1 MASFIV
7 KSDPFS
13 TNIQRIN
20 FVLELAEAQ
29 FNMYSGYVAGVF
41 PKNANTK
48 EETTNTNREED
59 KAVKMCKMI
68 AKIKSL
74 QKIVDTLKGLTV
86 VLTDSMKYI
95 VEYAI
100 TSAIEYI
107 MKKIQIL
114 ALKIK
119 RLLVELSIKIA
130 KMMRILLIGL
140 DNKCGSGIT
149 AIINA
154 SLVSIMASFKALAI
168 AVYTVMMA
176 VKLIL
181 DMMPPT
187 ISVDAESMCF
197 FLTSKSVM
205 LGLTKVG
212 MTCSNPNKSICNRLP
227 TSIKQSISAIE
238 EASNIYNNA
247 IRIAMIS
254 TGASLGL
261 ACAFTQFNISD
272 TLCKVLKVINPKN
285 IIKDID
291 LLLSHIPIPDPL
303 PKYEKLL
310 PINLGYLAWLI
321 IGFCP
326 AGKKAFGIPGFP

>member
-1 MASFIV
+1 MGFIV
-7 KSDPFS
+7 KSDAFS

-29 FNMYSGYVAGVF
+29 FNMYSGYIAGVL

-74 QKIVDTLKGLTV
+74 QKIVDSLKGLTV

-95 VEYAI
+95 VEYNINA
-100 TSAIEYI
+100 AVEYI

-130 KMMRILLIGL
+130 KMMRSLLIGL

-149 AIINA
+149 ATLNSAIVA
-154 SLVSIMASFKALAI
+154 IMAVFKALAI
-168 AVYTVMMA
+168 AVNAVMMA
-176 VKLIL
+176 VKFIL
-181 DMMPPT
+181 DMMPPM
-187 ISVDAESMCF
+187 ISVGAETMCF
-197 FLTSKSVM
+197 FLTPKSAM
-205 LGLTKVG
+205 LGLTKVE
-212 MTCSNPNKSICNRLP
+212 MTCANPNKSICNRLP
-227 TSIKQSISAIE
+227 TVIKQSISAIE
-238 EASNIYNNA
+238 EEINIANNA
-247 IRIAMIS
+247 IRIAMIA
-254 TGASLGL
+254 TGAAFGL
-261 ACAFTQFNISD
+261 TCAFTQFNIPD
-272 TLCKVLKVINPKN
+272 ALCKVLKVINPKN
-285 IIKDID
+285 IIKAID
-291 LLLSHIPIPDPL
+291 LLLSLLPIPDPL

-326 AGKKAFGIPGFP
+326 AGKKAFGFPGYP

>member
-1 MASFIV
+1 MSFIV
-7 KSDPFS
+7 KSDAFS

-29 FNMYSGYVAGVF
+29 FNMYSSYIAGVL

-59 KAVKMCKMI
+59 KAIKMCKMI

-74 QKIVDTLKGLTV
+74 QKIVDSLKGLTV

-95 VEYAI
+95 VEYNINA
-100 TSAIEYI
+100 AVEYI

-130 KMMRILLIGL
+130 KMMRSLLIGL

-149 AIINA
+149 ATINSTIVA
-154 SLVSIMASFKALAI
+154 IMAVFKALAI
-168 AVYTVMMA
+168 AINAVMMA
-176 VKLIL
+176 VKFIL
-181 DMMPPT
+181 DMMPPM
-187 ISVDAESMCF
+187 ISVGAETMCF
-197 FLTSKSVM
+197 FLTPKSAM
-205 LGLTKVG
+205 LGLTKVE
-212 MTCSNPNKSICNRLP
+212 MTCANPNKSICNRLP
-227 TSIKQSISAIE
+227 TVIKQSISAIE
-238 EASNIYNNA
+238 EEINIANNA
-247 IRIAMIS
+247 IRIAMIA
-254 TGASLGL
+254 TGAAYGL
-261 ACAFTQFNISD
+261 ACAFTQFNIPD
-272 TLCKVLKVINPKN
+272 TLCKVLKVINPQT
-285 IIKDID
+285 IIKAID
-291 LLLSHIPIPDPL
+291 LLLSLLPIPDPL

-326 AGKKAFGIPGFP
+326 AGKKAFGFPGYP

>member
-1 MASFIV
+1 MRFIV
-7 KSDPFS
+7 KSDAFS

-29 FNMYSGYVAGVF
+29 FNMYSGYIAGVL

-74 QKIVDTLKGLTV
+74 QKIVDSLKGLTI

-95 VEYAI
+95 VEYNINA
-100 TSAIEYI
+100 AVEYI

-130 KMMRILLIGL
+130 KMMRSLLIGL

-149 AIINA
+149 ATINSTIVA
-154 SLVSIMASFKALAI
+154 IMAVFKALAI
-168 AVYTVMMA
+168 AVNAVMMA
-176 VKLIL
+176 VKFIL
-181 DMMPPT
+181 DMMPPM
-187 ISVDAESMCF
+187 ISVGAETMCF
-197 FLTSKSVM
+197 FLTPKSAM
-205 LGLTKVG
+205 LGLTKVE
-212 MTCSNPNKSICNRLP
+212 MTCANPNKSICNRLP
-227 TSIKQSISAIE
+227 TVIKQSISAIE
-238 EASNIYNNA
+238 EEINIANNA
-247 IRIAMIS
+247 IRIAMIA
-254 TGASLGL
+254 TGAAYGL
-261 ACAFTQFNISD
+261 ACAFTQFNIPD
-272 TLCKVLKVINPKN
+272 TLCKVLKVINPQT
-285 IIKDID
+285 IIKAID
-291 LLLSHIPIPDPL
+291 LLLSLLPIPDPL

-310 PINLGYLAWLI
+310 PINLGFLAWLI

-326 AGKKAFGIPGFP
+326 AGKKAFGFPGYP

>member
-1 MASFIV
+1 MGFIV
-7 KSDPFS
+7 KSDAFS

-29 FNMYSGYVAGVF
+29 FNMYSGYIAGVL

-59 KAVKMCKMI
+59 KAIKMCKMI

-74 QKIVDTLKGLTV
+74 QKIVDSLKGLTV

-95 VEYAI
+95 VEYNINA
-100 TSAIEYI
+100 AVEYI

-130 KMMRILLIGL
+130 KMMRSLLIGF

-149 AIINA
+149 ATINSA
-154 SLVSIMASFKALAI
+154 IVAIMAVFKALAI
-168 AVYTVMMA
+168 AVNAVMMA
-176 VKLIL
+176 VKFIL
-181 DMMPPT
+181 DMMPPM
-187 ISVDAESMCF
+187 ISVGAETMCF
-197 FLTSKSVM
+197 FLTPKSAM
-205 LGLTKVG
+205 LGLTKVE
-212 MTCSNPNKSICNRLP
+212 MTCANPNKSICNRLP
-227 TSIKQSISAIE
+227 TVIKQSISAIE
-238 EASNIYNNA
+238 EEINIANNA
-247 IRIAMIS
+247 IRIAMIA
-254 TGASLGL
+254 TGAASGL
-261 ACAFTQFNISD
+261 ACAFTQFNIPD
-272 TLCKVLKVINPKN
+272 TLCKVLKVINPQT
-285 IIKDID
+285 IIKAID
-291 LLLSHIPIPDPL
+291 LLLSLLPIPDPL

-310 PINLGYLAWLI
+310 PINLGFLAWLI

-326 AGKKAFGIPGFP
+326 AGKKAFGFPGYP

>member
-1 MASFIV
+1 MSFIV
-7 KSDPFS
+7 KSDAFS

-29 FNMYSGYVAGVF
+29 FNMYSSYIAGVL

-59 KAVKMCKMI
+59 KAIKMCKMI

-74 QKIVDTLKGLTV
+74 QKIVDSLKGLTV

-95 VEYAI
+95 VEYNINA
-100 TSAIEYI
+100 TVEYI

-130 KMMRILLIGL
+130 KMMRSLLIGL

-149 AIINA
+149 ATINSTIVA
-154 SLVSIMASFKALAI
+154 IMTVFKALAI
-168 AVYTVMMA
+168 AVNAVMMA
-176 VKLIL
+176 VKFIL
-181 DMMPPT
+181 DMMPPM
-187 ISVDAESMCF
+187 ISVGAETMCF
-197 FLTSKSVM
+197 FLTPKSAM
-205 LGLTKVG
+205 LGLTKVE
-212 MTCSNPNKSICNRLP
+212 MTCANPNKSICNRLP
-227 TSIKQSISAIE
+227 TVIKQSISAIE
-238 EASNIYNNA
+238 EEINIANNA
-247 IRIAMIS
+247 IRIAMIA
-254 TGASLGL
+254 TGAAYGL
-261 ACAFTQFNISD
+261 ACAFTQFNIPD
-272 TLCKVLKVINPKN
+272 TLCKVLKVINPQT
-285 IIKDID
+285 IIKAID
-291 LLLSHIPIPDPL
+291 LLLSLLPIPDPL

-326 AGKKAFGIPGFP
+326 AGKKAFGFPGYP

>member
-1 MASFIV
+1 MGFIV
-7 KSDPFS
+7 KSDAFS

-29 FNMYSGYVAGVF
+29 FNMYSGYIAGVL
-41 PKNANTK
+41 PKNASTK

-59 KAVKMCKMI
+59 KAVKLCKMI

-74 QKIVDTLKGLTV
+74 QKIVDSLKGLTV

-95 VEYAI
+95 VEYNINA
-100 TSAIEYI
+100 AVEYI

-130 KMMRILLIGL
+130 KMMRSLLIGL

-149 AIINA
+149 ATLNSAIVA
-154 SLVSIMASFKALAI
+154 IMAVFKALAI
-168 AVYTVMMA
+168 AVNAVMMA
-176 VKLIL
+176 VKFIL
-181 DMMPPT
+181 DMMPPM
-187 ISVDAESMCF
+187 ISVGAETMCF
-197 FLTSKSVM
+197 FLTPKSAM
-205 LGLTKVG
+205 LGLTKVE
-212 MTCSNPNKSICNRLP
+212 MTCANPNKSICNRLP
-227 TSIKQSISAIE
+227 TVIKQSISAIE
-238 EASNIYNNA
+238 EEINIANNA
-247 IRIAMIS
+247 IRIAMIA
-254 TGASLGL
+254 TGAAYGL
-261 ACAFTQFNISD
+261 ACAFTQFNIPD

-285 IIKDID
+285 IIKAID
-291 LLLSHIPIPDPL
+291 LLLSLLPIPDPL

-326 AGKKAFGIPGFP
+326 AGKKAFGFPGYP

>member
-1 MASFIV
+1 MGFIV
-7 KSDPFS
+7 KSDAFS

-29 FNMYSGYVAGVF
+29 FNMYNGYIAGVL

-74 QKIVDTLKGLTV
+74 QKIVDSLKGLTV

-95 VEYAI
+95 VEYNINA
-100 TSAIEYI
+100 AVEYI

-130 KMMRILLIGL
+130 KMMRSLLIGL

-149 AIINA
+149 ATINSA
-154 SLVSIMASFKALAI
+154 IVAIMAVFKALAI
-168 AVYTVMMA
+168 AVNAVMMA
-176 VKLIL
+176 VKFIL
-181 DMMPPT
+181 DMMPPM
-187 ISVDAESMCF
+187 ISVGAESMCF
-197 FLTSKSVM
+197 FLTPKSAM
-205 LGLTKVG
+205 LGLTKVE
-212 MTCSNPNKSICNRLP
+212 MTCANPNKSICNRLP
-227 TSIKQSISAIE
+227 TVIKQSISAIE
-238 EASNIYNNA
+238 EEINIANNA
-247 IRIAMIS
+247 IRIAMIA
-254 TGASLGL
+254 TGAAFGL
-261 ACAFTQFNISD
+261 TCAFTQFNIPD

-285 IIKDID
+285 IIKAID
-291 LLLSHIPIPDPL
+291 LLLSLLPIPDPL

-326 AGKKAFGIPGFP
+326 AGKKAFGFPGYP

>member
-1 MASFIV
+1 MGFIV
-7 KSDPFS
+7 KSDAFS

-29 FNMYSGYVAGVF
+29 FNMYSGYIAGVL

-74 QKIVDTLKGLTV
+74 QKIVDNLKGLTI

-95 VEYAI
+95 VEYNINA
-100 TSAIEYI
+100 AVEYI

-130 KMMRILLIGL
+130 KMMRSLLIGL

-149 AIINA
+149 ATINSA
-154 SLVSIMASFKALAI
+154 IVAIMVVFKALAI
-168 AVYTVMMA
+168 AVNAVMMA
-176 VKLIL
+176 VKFIL
-181 DMMPPT
+181 DMMPPM
-187 ISVDAESMCF
+187 ISVGAETMCF
-197 FLTSKSVM
+197 FLTPKSAM
-205 LGLTKVG
+205 LGLSKVE
-212 MTCSNPNKSICNRLP
+212 MTCANPNKSICNRLP
-227 TSIKQSISAIE
+227 TVIKQSISAIE
-238 EASNIYNNA
+238 EEINIANNA
-247 IRIAMIS
+247 IRIAMIA
-254 TGASLGL
+254 TGAAYGL
-261 ACAFTQFNISD
+261 ACAFTQFNIPD
-272 TLCKVLKVINPKN
+272 TLCKVLKVINPQN
-285 IIKDID
+285 IIKAID
-291 LLLSHIPIPDPL
+291 LLLSLLPIPDPL

-326 AGKKAFGIPGFP
+326 AGKKAFGFPGYP

>member
-1 MASFIV
+1 MGFIV
-7 KSDPFS
+7 KSDAFS

-29 FNMYSGYVAGVF
+29 FNMYSGYIAGVL

-59 KAVKMCKMI
+59 KAVKLCKMI

-74 QKIVDTLKGLTV
+74 QKIVDSLKGLTV

-95 VEYAI
+95 VEYNINA
-100 TSAIEYI
+100 AVEYI

-130 KMMRILLIGL
+130 KMMRSLLIGL

-149 AIINA
+149 ATINSA
-154 SLVSIMASFKALAI
+154 IVAIMAVFKALAI
-168 AVYTVMMA
+168 AVNAVMMA
-176 VKLIL
+176 VKFIL
-181 DMMPPT
+181 DMMPPM
-187 ISVDAESMCF
+187 ISVGAETMCF
-197 FLTSKSVM
+197 FLTPKSAM
-205 LGLTKVG
+205 LGLTKVE
-212 MTCSNPNKSICNRLP
+212 MTCANPNKSICNRLP
-227 TSIKQSISAIE
+227 TVIKQSISAIE
-238 EASNIYNNA
+238 EEINIANNA
-247 IRIAMIS
+247 IRIAMIA
-254 TGASLGL
+254 TGAAYGL
-261 ACAFTQFNISD
+261 ACAFTQFNIPD

-285 IIKDID
+285 IIKAID
-291 LLLSHIPIPDPL
+291 LLLSLLPIPDPL

-310 PINLGYLAWLI
+310 PINLGFLAWLI

-326 AGKKAFGIPGFP
+326 AGKKAFGFPGYP

>member
-1 MASFIV
+1 MGFIV
-7 KSDPFS
+7 KSDTFS

-29 FNMYSGYVAGVF
+29 FNMYSGYIAGVL

-59 KAVKMCKMI
+59 KAIKMCKMI

-74 QKIVDTLKGLTV
+74 QKIVDSLKGLTV

-95 VEYAI
+95 VEYNINA
-100 TSAIEYI
+100 AVEYI

-119 RLLVELSIKIA
+119 RLLAELSIKIA
-130 KMMRILLIGL
+130 KMMRGLLIGL

-149 AIINA
+149 ATLNSAIVA
-154 SLVSIMASFKALAI
+154 IMAVFKALAI
-168 AVYTVMMA
+168 AVNAVMMA
-176 VKLIL
+176 VKFIL
-181 DMMPPT
+181 DMMPPM
-187 ISVDAESMCF
+187 ISVGAETMCF
-197 FLTSKSVM
+197 FLTPKSAM
-205 LGLTKVG
+205 LGLSKVE
-212 MTCSNPNKSICNRLP
+212 MTCANPNKSICNRLP
-227 TSIKQSISAIE
+227 TVIKQSISAIE
-238 EASNIYNNA
+238 EEINIANNA
-247 IRIAMIS
+247 IRIAMIA
-254 TGASLGL
+254 TGAAYGL
-261 ACAFTQFNISD
+261 ACAFTQFNIPD

-285 IIKDID
+285 IIKAID
-291 LLLSHIPIPDPL
+291 LLLSLLPIPDPL

-326 AGKKAFGIPGFP
+326 AGKKAFGFPGYP

>member
-1 MASFIV
+1 MSFIV
-7 KSDPFS
+7 KSDAFS

-29 FNMYSGYVAGVF
+29 FNMYSSYIAGVL

-59 KAVKMCKMI
+59 KAIKMCKMI

-74 QKIVDTLKGLTV
+74 QKIVDSLKGLTV

-95 VEYAI
+95 VEYNINA
-100 TSAIEYI
+100 AVEYI

-130 KMMRILLIGL
+130 KMMRSLLIGL

-149 AIINA
+149 ATINSTIVA
-154 SLVSIMASFKALAI
+154 IMTVFKALAI
-168 AVYTVMMA
+168 AVNAVMMA
-176 VKLIL
+176 VKFIL
-181 DMMPPT
+181 DMMPPM
-187 ISVDAESMCF
+187 ISVGAETMCF
-197 FLTSKSVM
+197 FLTPKSAM
-205 LGLTKVG
+205 LGLTKVE
-212 MTCSNPNKSICNRLP
+212 MTCANPNKSICNRLP
-227 TSIKQSISAIE
+227 TVIKQSISAIE
-238 EASNIYNNA
+238 EEINIANNA
-247 IRIAMIS
+247 IRIAMIA
-254 TGASLGL
+254 TGAAYGL
-261 ACAFTQFNISD
+261 ACAFTQFNIPD
-272 TLCKVLKVINPKN
+272 TLCKVLKVINPQT
-285 IIKDID
+285 IIKAID
-291 LLLSHIPIPDPL
+291 LLLSLLPIPDPL

-326 AGKKAFGIPGFP
+326 AGKKAFGFPGYP

>member
-1 MASFIV
+1 MGFIV
-7 KSDPFS
+7 KSDAFS

-29 FNMYSGYVAGVF
+29 FNMYNGYIAGVL

-59 KAVKMCKMI
+59 KAIKMCKMI

-74 QKIVDTLKGLTV
+74 QKIVDSLKGLTV

-95 VEYAI
+95 VEYNINA
-100 TSAIEYI
+100 AVEYI

-149 AIINA
+149 VTLNSAIVA
-154 SLVSIMASFKALAI
+154 IMAVFKALAI
-168 AVYTVMMA
+168 AVNAVMMA
-176 VKLIL
+176 VKFIL
-181 DMMPPT
+181 DMMPPM
-187 ISVDAESMCF
+187 ISVGAETMCF
-197 FLTSKSVM
+197 FLTPKSAM
-205 LGLTKVG
+205 LGLSKVE
-212 MTCSNPNKSICNRLP
+212 MTCANPNKSICNRLP
-227 TSIKQSISAIE
+227 TVIKQSISAIE
-238 EASNIYNNA
+238 EEINIANNA
-247 IRIAMIS
+247 IRIAMIA
-254 TGASLGL
+254 TGAAYGL
-261 ACAFTQFNISD
+261 ACAFTQFNIPD
-272 TLCKVLKVINPKN
+272 TLCKVLKVINPQT
-285 IIKDID
+285 IIKAID
-291 LLLSHIPIPDPL
+291 LLLSLLPIPDPL

-326 AGKKAFGIPGFP
+326 AGKKAFGFPGYP

>member
-1 MASFIV
+1 MGFIV
-7 KSDPFS
+7 KSDAFS

-29 FNMYSGYVAGVF
+29 FNMYSGYIAGVL

-74 QKIVDTLKGLTV
+74 QKIVDSLKGLTV

-95 VEYAI
+95 VEYNINA
-100 TSAIEYI
+100 AVEYI

-130 KMMRILLIGL
+130 KMMRSLLIGL

-149 AIINA
+149 ATINSA
-154 SLVSIMASFKALAI
+154 IVAIMAVFKALAI
-168 AVYTVMMA
+168 AVNAVMMA
-176 VKLIL
+176 VKFIL
-181 DMMPPT
+181 DMMPPM
-187 ISVDAESMCF
+187 ISVGAETMCF
-197 FLTSKSVM
+197 FLTPKSAM
-205 LGLTKVG
+205 LGLSKVE
-212 MTCSNPNKSICNRLP
+212 MTCANPNKSICNRLP
-227 TSIKQSISAIE
+227 TVIKQSISAIE
-238 EASNIYNNA
+238 EEINIANNA
-247 IRIAMIS
+247 IRIAMIA
-254 TGASLGL
+254 TGAAYGL
-261 ACAFTQFNISD
+261 ACAFTQFNIPD

-285 IIKDID
+285 IIKAID
-291 LLLSHIPIPDPL
+291 LLLSLLPIPDPL

-326 AGKKAFGIPGFP
+326 AGKKAFGFPGYP

>member
-1 MASFIV
+1 MGFIV
-7 KSDPFS
+7 KSDAFS

-29 FNMYSGYVAGVF
+29 FNMYSGYIAGAL
-41 PKNANTK
+41 PKNASTK

-59 KAVKMCKMI
+59 KAIKMCKMI

-74 QKIVDTLKGLTV
+74 QKIVDSLKGLTV

-95 VEYAI
+95 VEYNINA
-100 TSAIEYI
+100 AVEYI

-130 KMMRILLIGL
+130 KMMRSLLIGL

-149 AIINA
+149 ATLNSA
-154 SLVSIMASFKALAI
+154 VAAIMAVFKALAI
-168 AVYTVMMA
+168 AVNAVMMA

-181 DMMPPT
+181 DMMPPM
-187 ISVDAESMCF
+187 ISVGAETMCF
-197 FLTSKSVM
+197 FLTPKSAM
-205 LGLTKVG
+205 LGLTKVE
-212 MTCSNPNKSICNRLP
+212 MTCANPNKSICNRLP
-227 TSIKQSISAIE
+227 TVIKQSISAIE
-238 EASNIYNNA
+238 EEINIANNA
-247 IRIAMIS
+247 IRIAMIA
-254 TGASLGL
+254 TGAAYGL
-261 ACAFTQFNISD
+261 ACAFTQFNIPD

-285 IIKDID
+285 IIKAID
-291 LLLSHIPIPDPL
+291 LLLSLLPIPDPL

-326 AGKKAFGIPGFP
+326 AGKKAFGFPGYP

>member
-1 MASFIV
+1 MGFIV
-7 KSDPFS
+7 KSDAFS

-29 FNMYSGYVAGVF
+29 FNMYSGYIAGVL

-59 KAVKMCKMI
+59 KAIKMCKMI

-74 QKIVDTLKGLTV
+74 QKIVDSLKGLTV

-95 VEYAI
+95 VEYNINA
-100 TSAIEYI
+100 AVEYI

-130 KMMRILLIGL
+130 KMMRSLLIGL

-149 AIINA
+149 ATVNSAIVA
-154 SLVSIMASFKALAI
+154 IMAVFKALAI
-168 AVYTVMMA
+168 AVNAVMMA
-176 VKLIL
+176 VKFIL
-181 DMMPPT
+181 DMMPPM
-187 ISVDAESMCF
+187 ISVGAESMCF
-197 FLTSKSVM
+197 FLTPKSAM
-205 LGLTKVG
+205 LGLSKVE
-212 MTCSNPNKSICNRLP
+212 MTCANPNKSICNRLP
-227 TSIKQSISAIE
+227 TVIKQSISAIE
-238 EASNIYNNA
+238 EEINIANNA
-247 IRIAMIS
+247 IRIAMIA
-254 TGASLGL
+254 TGAAYGL
-261 ACAFTQFNISD
+261 ACAFTQFNIPD

-285 IIKDID
+285 IIKAID
-291 LLLSHIPIPDPL
+291 LLLSLLPIPDPL

-326 AGKKAFGIPGFP
+326 AGKKAFGFPGYP

>member
-1 MASFIV
+1 MGFIV
-7 KSDPFS
+7 KSDAFS

-29 FNMYSGYVAGVF
+29 FNMYSGYIAGVL

-74 QKIVDTLKGLTV
+74 QKIVDSLKGLTV

-95 VEYAI
+95 VEYNINA
-100 TSAIEYI
+100 AVEYI

-130 KMMRILLIGL
+130 KMMRSLLIGL

-149 AIINA
+149 ATINSA
-154 SLVSIMASFKALAI
+154 IVAIMAVFKALAI
-168 AVYTVMMA
+168 AVNAVMMA
-176 VKLIL
+176 VKFIL
-181 DMMPPT
+181 DMMPPM
-187 ISVDAESMCF
+187 ISVGAETMCF
-197 FLTSKSVM
+197 FLTPKSAM
-205 LGLTKVG
+205 LGLSKVE
-212 MTCSNPNKSICNRLP
+212 MTCANPNKSICNRLP
-227 TSIKQSISAIE
+227 TVIKQSISAIE
-238 EASNIYNNA
+238 EEINIANNA
-247 IRIAMIS
+247 IRIAMIA
-254 TGASLGL
+254 TGAAYGL
-261 ACAFTQFNISD
+261 ACAFTQFNIPD

-285 IIKDID
+285 IIKAID
-291 LLLSHIPIPDPL
+291 LLLSLLPIPDPL

-310 PINLGYLAWLI
+310 PINLGFLAWLI

-326 AGKKAFGIPGFP
+326 AGKKAFGFPGYP

>member
-1 MASFIV
+1 MGFIV
-7 KSDPFS
+7 KSDAFS

-29 FNMYSGYVAGVF
+29 FNMYSGYIAGVL

-59 KAVKMCKMI
+59 KAIKMCKMI

-74 QKIVDTLKGLTV
+74 QKIVDSLKGLTV

-95 VEYAI
+95 VEYNINA
-100 TSAIEYI
+100 AVEYI

-130 KMMRILLIGL
+130 KMMRSLLIGL

-149 AIINA
+149 ATVNSAIGA
-154 SLVSIMASFKALAI
+154 IMTVFKALAI
-168 AVYTVMMA
+168 AVNAVMMA
-176 VKLIL
+176 VKFIL
-181 DMMPPT
+181 DMMPPM
-187 ISVDAESMCF
+187 ISVGAETMCF
-197 FLTSKSVM
+197 FLTPKSAM
-205 LGLTKVG
+205 LGLSKVE
-212 MTCSNPNKSICNRLP
+212 MTCANPNKSICNRLP
-227 TSIKQSISAIE
+227 TAIKQSISAIE
-238 EASNIYNNA
+238 EEINIANNA
-247 IRIAMIS
+247 IRIAMIA
-254 TGASLGL
+254 TGAASGL
-261 ACAFTQFNISD
+261 ACAFTQFNIPD
-272 TLCKVLKVINPKN
+272 TLCKVLKVINPQN
-285 IIKDID
+285 IIKAID
-291 LLLSHIPIPDPL
+291 LLLSLLPIPDPL

-326 AGKKAFGIPGFP
+326 AGKKAFGFPGYP

>member
-1 MASFIV
+1 MSFIV

-29 FNMYSGYVAGVF
+29 FNMYSGYIAGVL

-74 QKIVDTLKGLTV
+74 QKIVDNLKGLTV

-100 TSAIEYI
+100 TAAVEYV
-107 MKKIQIL
+107 MKKIQLI

-130 KMMRILLIGL
+130 KMTKNLLLSL
-140 DNKCGSGIT
+140 DNKCGSEIT
-149 AIINA
+149 A
-154 SLVSIMASFKALAI
+154 ALNTAMI
-168 AVYTVMMA
+168 AVMAVFKGLAVAVYSVMMT

-181 DMMPPT
+181 DMMPPM
-187 ISVDAESMCF
+187 ISVGAESMCF
-197 FLTSKSVM
+197 FLTPKSVM
-205 LGLTKVG
+205 SGLSNVG
-212 MTCSNPNKSICNRLP
+212 ITCTNPNKSICNRLP
-227 TSIKQSISAIE
+227 TVIKQAISTIE
-238 EASNIYNNA
+238 EQINLSNNA
-247 IRIAMIS
+247 IRIAMIA
-254 TGASLGL
+254 TGAALGL
-261 ACAFTQFNISD
+261 TCAFTQFNIPE
-272 TLCKVLKVINPKN
+272 TLCKVLKVINPET
-285 IIKDID
+285 IIKAID
-291 LLLSHIPIPDPL
+291 LLLSPLPIPDPL

-321 IGFCP
+321 VGFCP
-326 AGKKAFGIPGFP
+326 AGKKAFGFPGYP

>member
-1 MASFIV
+1 MGFIV
-7 KSDPFS
+7 KSDAFS

-29 FNMYSGYVAGVF
+29 FNMYSGYIAGVL

-74 QKIVDTLKGLTV
+74 QKIVDSLKGLTV

-95 VEYAI
+95 VEYNINA
-100 TSAIEYI
+100 AVEYI

-130 KMMRILLIGL
+130 KMMRSLLIGL

-149 AIINA
+149 STINSTIVA
-154 SLVSIMASFKALAI
+154 IMAVFKALAI
-168 AVYTVMMA
+168 AVNAVMMA
-176 VKLIL
+176 VKFIL
-181 DMMPPT
+181 DMMPPM
-187 ISVDAESMCF
+187 ISVGAETMCF
-197 FLTSKSVM
+197 FLTPKSAM
-205 LGLTKVG
+205 LGLTKVE
-212 MTCSNPNKSICNRLP
+212 MTCANPNKSICNRLP
-227 TSIKQSISAIE
+227 TVIKQSISAIE
-238 EASNIYNNA
+238 EEINIANNA
-247 IRIAMIS
+247 IRIAMIA
-254 TGASLGL
+254 TGAAYGL
-261 ACAFTQFNISD
+261 ACAFTQFNIPD
-272 TLCKVLKVINPKN
+272 TLCKVLKVINPQT
-285 IIKDID
+285 IIKAID
-291 LLLSHIPIPDPL
+291 LLLSLLPIPDPL

-326 AGKKAFGIPGFP
+326 AGKKAFGFPGYP

>member
-1 MASFIV
+1 MGFII
-7 KSDPFS
+7 KSDAFS

-29 FNMYSGYVAGVF
+29 FNMYSGYIAGVL

-59 KAVKMCKMI
+59 KAIKMCKMI

-74 QKIVDTLKGLTV
+74 QKIVDSLKGLTV

-95 VEYAI
+95 VEYNINA
-100 TSAIEYI
+100 AVEYI

-130 KMMRILLIGL
+130 KMMRSLLIGL

-149 AIINA
+149 ATINSA
-154 SLVSIMASFKALAI
+154 IVAIMAVFKALAI
-168 AVYTVMMA
+168 AVNAVMMA
-176 VKLIL
+176 VKFIL
-181 DMMPPT
+181 YMMPPM
-187 ISVDAESMCF
+187 ISVGAETMCF
-197 FLTSKSVM
+197 FLTPKSAM
-205 LGLTKVG
+205 LGLTKVE
-212 MTCSNPNKSICNRLP
+212 MTCANPNKSICNRLP
-227 TSIKQSISAIE
+227 TVIKQSISAIE
-238 EASNIYNNA
+238 EEINIANNA
-247 IRIAMIS
+247 IRIAMIA
-254 TGASLGL
+254 TGAASGL
-261 ACAFTQFNISD
+261 ACAFTQFNIPD
-272 TLCKVLKVINPKN
+272 TLCKVLKVINPRT
-285 IIKDID
+285 IIKAID
-291 LLLSHIPIPDPL
+291 LLLSLLPIPDPL

-326 AGKKAFGIPGFP
+326 AGKKAFGFPGYP

>member
-1 MASFIV
+1 MGFIV
-7 KSDPFS
+7 KSDAFS

-29 FNMYSGYVAGVF
+29 FNMYSGYIAGVL

-74 QKIVDTLKGLTV
+74 QKIIDSLKGLTI

-95 VEYAI
+95 VEYNINA
-100 TSAIEYI
+100 AVEYI

-130 KMMRILLIGL
+130 KMMRSLLIGL

-149 AIINA
+149 ATINSA
-154 SLVSIMASFKALAI
+154 IVAIMAVFKALAI
-168 AVYTVMMA
+168 AINAVMMA
-176 VKLIL
+176 VKFIL
-181 DMMPPT
+181 DMMPPM
-187 ISVDAESMCF
+187 ISVGAETMCF
-197 FLTSKSVM
+197 FLTPKSAM
-205 LGLTKVG
+205 LGLTKVE
-212 MTCSNPNKSICNRLP
+212 MTCANPNKSICNRLP
-227 TSIKQSISAIE
+227 TVIKQSISAIE
-238 EASNIYNNA
+238 EEINIANNA
-247 IRIAMIS
+247 IRIAMIA
-254 TGASLGL
+254 TGAAYGL
-261 ACAFTQFNISD
+261 ACAFTQFNIPD
-272 TLCKVLKVINPKN
+272 TLCKVLKVINPQT
-285 IIKDID
+285 IIKAID
-291 LLLSHIPIPDPL
+291 LLLSLLPIPDPL

-326 AGKKAFGIPGFP
+326 AGKKAFGFPGYP

>member
-1 MASFIV
+1 MSFIV

-29 FNMYSGYVAGVF
+29 FNMYSGYIAGVL

-74 QKIVDTLKGLTV
+74 QKIVDSLKGLTV

-95 VEYAI
+95 VEYNINA
-100 TSAIEYI
+100 AVEYI

-130 KMMRILLIGL
+130 KMMRSLLIGL

-149 AIINA
+149 ATINSA
-154 SLVSIMASFKALAI
+154 IVAIMAVFKALAI
-168 AVYTVMMA
+168 AVNAVMLA
-176 VKLIL
+176 VKFIL
-181 DMMPPT
+181 DMMPPM
-187 ISVDAESMCF
+187 ISVGAETMCF
-197 FLTSKSVM
+197 FLTPKSAM
-205 LGLTKVG
+205 LGLSKVE
-212 MTCSNPNKSICNRLP
+212 MTCANPNKSICNRLP
-227 TSIKQSISAIE
+227 TVIKQSISAIE
-238 EASNIYNNA
+238 EEINIANNA
-247 IRIAMIS
+247 IRIAMIA
-254 TGASLGL
+254 TGAAYGL
-261 ACAFTQFNISD
+261 ACAFTQFNIPD

-285 IIKDID
+285 IIKAID
-291 LLLSHIPIPDPL
+291 LLLSLLPIPDPL

-326 AGKKAFGIPGFP
+326 AGKKAFGFPGYP

>member
-1 MASFIV
+1 MGFIV
-7 KSDPFS
+7 KSDAFS

-29 FNMYSGYVAGVF
+29 FNMYSGYIAGVL

-59 KAVKMCKMI
+59 KAIKMCKMI

-74 QKIVDTLKGLTV
+74 QKIVDSLKGLTV

-95 VEYAI
+95 VEYNINA
-100 TSAIEYI
+100 AVEYI

-130 KMMRILLIGL
+130 KMLRSLLIGI

-149 AIINA
+149 ATINSTIVA
-154 SLVSIMASFKALAI
+154 IMAVFKALAI
-168 AVYTVMMA
+168 AVNAVMMA
-176 VKLIL
+176 VKFIL
-181 DMMPPT
+181 DMMPPM
-187 ISVDAESMCF
+187 ISVGAETMCF
-197 FLTSKSVM
+197 FLTPKSAM
-205 LGLTKVG
+205 LGLSKVE
-212 MTCSNPNKSICNRLP
+212 MTCANPNKSICNRLP
-227 TSIKQSISAIE
+227 TVIKQSISAIE
-238 EASNIYNNA
+238 EEINIANNA
-247 IRIAMIS
+247 IRIAMIA
-254 TGASLGL
+254 TGAAYGL
-261 ACAFTQFNISD
+261 ACAFTQFNIPD
-272 TLCKVLKVINPKN
+272 TLCKVLKVINPQT
-285 IIKDID
+285 IIKAID
-291 LLLSHIPIPDPL
+291 LLLSLLPIPDPL

-326 AGKKAFGIPGFP
+326 AGKKAFGFPGYP

>member
-1 MASFIV
+1 MGFIV
-7 KSDPFS
+7 KSDAFS

-29 FNMYSGYVAGVF
+29 FNMYSGYIAGVL

-74 QKIVDTLKGLTV
+74 QKIVDSLKGLTV

-95 VEYAI
+95 VEYNINA
-100 TSAIEYI
+100 AVEYI

-119 RLLVELSIKIA
+119 RLLAELSIKIA
-130 KMMRILLIGL
+130 KMMRSLLIGL

-149 AIINA
+149 ATINSA
-154 SLVSIMASFKALAI
+154 IVAIMTVFKALAI
-168 AVYTVMMA
+168 AVNAVMMA
-176 VKLIL
+176 VKFIL
-181 DMMPPT
+181 DMMPPM
-187 ISVDAESMCF
+187 ISVGAETMCF
-197 FLTSKSVM
+197 FLTPKSAM
-205 LGLTKVG
+205 LGLSKVE
-212 MTCSNPNKSICNRLP
+212 MTCANPNKSICNRLP
-227 TSIKQSISAIE
+227 TVIKQSISAIE
-238 EASNIYNNA
+238 EEINIANNA
-247 IRIAMIS
+247 IRIAMIA
-254 TGASLGL
+254 TGAAYGL
-261 ACAFTQFNISD
+261 ACAFTQFNIPD

-285 IIKDID
+285 IIKAID
-291 LLLSHIPIPDPL
+291 LLLSLLPIPDPL

-326 AGKKAFGIPGFP
+326 AGKKAFGFPGYP

>member
-1 MASFIV
+1 MGFII
-7 KSDPFS
+7 KSDAFS

-29 FNMYSGYVAGVF
+29 FNMYSGYIAGVL

-59 KAVKMCKMI
+59 KAIKMCKMI

-74 QKIVDTLKGLTV
+74 QKIVDSLKGLTV

-95 VEYAI
+95 VEYNINA
-100 TSAIEYI
+100 AVEYI

-130 KMMRILLIGL
+130 KMMKNLLIGL

-149 AIINA
+149 ATINSA
-154 SLVSIMASFKALAI
+154 IVAIMTVFKALAI
-168 AVYTVMMA
+168 AVNAVMMA
-176 VKLIL
+176 VKFIL
-181 DMMPPT
+181 DMMPPM
-187 ISVDAESMCF
+187 ISVSAETMCF
-197 FLTSKSVM
+197 FLTPKSAM
-205 LGLTKVG
+205 LGLTKVE
-212 MTCSNPNKSICNRLP
+212 MTCANPNKSICNRLP
-227 TSIKQSISAIE
+227 TVIKQSISAIE
-238 EASNIYNNA
+238 EEINIANNA
-247 IRIAMIS
+247 IRIAMIA
-254 TGASLGL
+254 TGAASGL
-261 ACAFTQFNISD
+261 ACAFTQFNIPD
-272 TLCKVLKVINPKN
+272 TLCKVLKVINPRT
-285 IIKDID
+285 IIKAID
-291 LLLSHIPIPDPL
+291 LLLSLLPIPDPL

-326 AGKKAFGIPGFP
+326 AGKKAFGFPGYP

>member
-1 MASFIV
+1 MGFIV
-7 KSDPFS
+7 KSDAFS

-29 FNMYSGYVAGVF
+29 FNMYSGYIAGVL

-59 KAVKMCKMI
+59 KAIKMCKMI

-74 QKIVDTLKGLTV
+74 QKIVDSLKGLTV

-95 VEYAI
+95 VEYNINA
-100 TSAIEYI
+100 AVEYI

-130 KMMRILLIGL
+130 KMLRSLLIGI

-149 AIINA
+149 ATINSTIVA
-154 SLVSIMASFKALAI
+154 IMAVFKALAI
-168 AVYTVMMA
+168 AVNAVMMA
-176 VKLIL
+176 VKFIL
-181 DMMPPT
+181 DMMPPM
-187 ISVDAESMCF
+187 ISVGAETMCF
-197 FLTSKSVM
+197 FLTPKSAM
-205 LGLTKVG
+205 LGLTKVE
-212 MTCSNPNKSICNRLP
+212 MTCANPNKSICNRLP
-227 TSIKQSISAIE
+227 TVIKQSISAIE
-238 EASNIYNNA
+238 EEINIANNA
-247 IRIAMIS
+247 IRIAMIA
-254 TGASLGL
+254 TGTAYGL
-261 ACAFTQFNISD
+261 ACAFTQFNIPD
-272 TLCKVLKVINPKN
+272 TLCKVLKVINPQT
-285 IIKDID
+285 IIKAID
-291 LLLSHIPIPDPL
+291 LLLSLLPIPDPL

-326 AGKKAFGIPGFP
+326 AGKKAFGFPGYP

>member
-1 MASFIV
+1 MGFIV
-7 KSDPFS
+7 KSDAFS

-29 FNMYSGYVAGVF
+29 FNMYSGYIAGVL

-59 KAVKMCKMI
+59 KAVKLCKMI

-74 QKIVDTLKGLTV
+74 QKIVDSLKGLTV

-95 VEYAI
+95 VEYNINA
-100 TSAIEYI
+100 AVEYI

-119 RLLVELSIKIA
+119 RLLAELSIKIA
-130 KMMRILLIGL
+130 KMMRSLLIGL

-149 AIINA
+149 ATINSA
-154 SLVSIMASFKALAI
+154 IVAIMAVFKALAI
-168 AVYTVMMA
+168 AVNAVMMA
-176 VKLIL
+176 VKFIL
-181 DMMPPT
+181 DMMPPM
-187 ISVDAESMCF
+187 ISVGAETMCF
-197 FLTSKSVM
+197 FLTPKSAM
-205 LGLTKVG
+205 LGLSKVE
-212 MTCSNPNKSICNRLP
+212 MTCANPNKSICNRLP
-227 TSIKQSISAIE
+227 TVIKQSISAIE
-238 EASNIYNNA
+238 EEINIANNA
-247 IRIAMIS
+247 IRIAMIA
-254 TGASLGL
+254 TGAAFGL
-261 ACAFTQFNISD
+261 TCAFTQFNIPD

-285 IIKDID
+285 IIKAID
-291 LLLSHIPIPDPL
+291 LLLSLLPIPDPL

-326 AGKKAFGIPGFP
+326 AGKKAFGFPGYP

>member
-1 MASFIV
+1 MGFIV
-7 KSDPFS
+7 KSDAFS

-29 FNMYSGYVAGVF
+29 FNMYSGYIAGVL

-74 QKIVDTLKGLTV
+74 QKIVDSLKGLTI

-95 VEYAI
+95 VEYNINA
-100 TSAIEYI
+100 AVEYI

-130 KMMRILLIGL
+130 KMMRSLLIGL

-149 AIINA
+149 ATINSA
-154 SLVSIMASFKALAI
+154 IVAIMAVFKALAI
-168 AVYTVMMA
+168 AVNAVMMA
-176 VKLIL
+176 VKFIL
-181 DMMPPT
+181 DMMPPM
-187 ISVDAESMCF
+187 ISVGAETMCF
-197 FLTSKSVM
+197 FLTPKSAM
-205 LGLTKVG
+205 LGLTKVE
-212 MTCSNPNKSICNRLP
+212 MTCANPNKSICNRLP
-227 TSIKQSISAIE
+227 TVIKQSISAIE
-238 EASNIYNNA
+238 EEINIANNA
-247 IRIAMIS
+247 IRIAMIA
-254 TGASLGL
+254 TGAAYGL
-261 ACAFTQFNISD
+261 ACAFTQFNIPD

-285 IIKDID
+285 IIKAID
-291 LLLSHIPIPDPL
+291 LLLSLLPIPDPL

-326 AGKKAFGIPGFP
+326 AGKKAFGFPGYP

>member
-1 MASFIV
+1 MGFIV
-7 KSDPFS
+7 KSDAFS

-29 FNMYSGYVAGVF
+29 FNMYSGYIAGVF

-59 KAVKMCKMI
+59 KAIKMCKMI

-74 QKIVDTLKGLTV
+74 QKIVDSLKGLTV

-95 VEYAI
+95 VEYNINA
-100 TSAIEYI
+100 AVEYI

-130 KMMRILLIGL
+130 KMMRSVLIGL

-149 AIINA
+149 ATLNSAIIA
-154 SLVSIMASFKALAI
+154 IMAVFKALAI
-168 AVYTVMMA
+168 AVNAVMMA
-176 VKLIL
+176 VKFIL
-181 DMMPPT
+181 DMMPPM
-187 ISVDAESMCF
+187 ISVSAESMCF
-197 FLTSKSVM
+197 FLTPKSAM
-205 LGLTKVG
+205 LGLSKVE
-212 MTCSNPNKSICNRLP
+212 MTCANPNKSICNRLP
-227 TSIKQSISAIE
+227 TVIKQSISAIE
-238 EASNIYNNA
+238 EEINIANNA
-247 IRIAMIS
+247 IRIAMIA
-254 TGASLGL
+254 TGAASGL
-261 ACAFTQFNISD
+261 ACAFTQFNIPD

-285 IIKDID
+285 IIKAID
-291 LLLSHIPIPDPL
+291 LLLSLLPIPDPL

-310 PINLGYLAWLI
+310 PINLGFLAWLI

-326 AGKKAFGIPGFP
+326 AGKKAFGFPGYP

>member
-1 MASFIV
+1 MGFIV
-7 KSDPFS
+7 KSDAFS

-29 FNMYSGYVAGVF
+29 FNMYSGYIAGVL

-59 KAVKMCKMI
+59 KAIKMCKMI

-74 QKIVDTLKGLTV
+74 QKIIDSLKGLTI

-95 VEYAI
+95 VEYNINA
-100 TSAIEYI
+100 AVEYI

-130 KMMRILLIGL
+130 KMMRSLLIGL

-149 AIINA
+149 ATINSA
-154 SLVSIMASFKALAI
+154 IVAIMAVFKALAI
-168 AVYTVMMA
+168 AVNAVMMA
-176 VKLIL
+176 VKFIL
-181 DMMPPT
+181 DMMPPM
-187 ISVDAESMCF
+187 ISVGAETMCF
-197 FLTSKSVM
+197 FLTPKSAM
-205 LGLTKVG
+205 LGLSKVE
-212 MTCSNPNKSICNRLP
+212 MTCANPNKSICNRLP
-227 TSIKQSISAIE
+227 TVIKQSISAIE
-238 EASNIYNNA
+238 EEINIANNA
-247 IRIAMIS
+247 IRIAMIA
-254 TGASLGL
+254 TGAAYGL
-261 ACAFTQFNISD
+261 ACAFTQFNIPD
-272 TLCKVLKVINPKN
+272 TLCKVLKVINPQN
-285 IIKDID
+285 IIKAID
-291 LLLSHIPIPDPL
+291 LLLSLLPIPDPL

-326 AGKKAFGIPGFP
+326 AGKKAFGFPGYP

>member
-1 MASFIV
+1 MGFIV
-7 KSDPFS
+7 KSDAFS

-29 FNMYSGYVAGVF
+29 FNMYSGYIAGVL

-74 QKIVDTLKGLTV
+74 QKIVDSLKGLTV

-95 VEYAI
+95 VEYNINA
-100 TSAIEYI
+100 AVEYI

-119 RLLVELSIKIA
+119 RLLAELSIKIA
-130 KMMRILLIGL
+130 KMMRSLLIGL

-149 AIINA
+149 STLNSAIVA
-154 SLVSIMASFKALAI
+154 IMAVFKALAI
-168 AVYTVMMA
+168 AVNAVMMA
-176 VKLIL
+176 VKFIL
-181 DMMPPT
+181 DMMPPM
-187 ISVDAESMCF
+187 ISVGAESMCF
-197 FLTSKSVM
+197 FLTPKSAM
-205 LGLTKVG
+205 LGLSKVE
-212 MTCSNPNKSICNRLP
+212 MTCANPNKSICNRLP
-227 TSIKQSISAIE
+227 TVIKQSISAIE
-238 EASNIYNNA
+238 EEINIANNA
-247 IRIAMIS
+247 IRIAMIA
-254 TGASLGL
+254 TGAAYGL
-261 ACAFTQFNISD
+261 ACAFTQFNIPD

-285 IIKDID
+285 IIKAID
-291 LLLSHIPIPDPL
+291 LLLSLLPIPDPL

-326 AGKKAFGIPGFP
+326 AGKKAFGFPGYP

>member
-1 MASFIV
+1 MGFIV
-7 KSDPFS
+7 KSDAFS

-29 FNMYSGYVAGVF
+29 FNMYSGYIAGVL

-74 QKIVDTLKGLTV
+74 QKIVDSLKGLTV

-95 VEYAI
+95 VEYNINA
-100 TSAIEYI
+100 AVEYI

-130 KMMRILLIGL
+130 KMMRSLLIGL

-149 AIINA
+149 ATLNSAIVA
-154 SLVSIMASFKALAI
+154 IMAVFKALAI
-168 AVYTVMMA
+168 AVNAVMMA
-176 VKLIL
+176 VKFIL
-181 DMMPPT
+181 DMMPPM
-187 ISVDAESMCF
+187 ISVGAETMCF
-197 FLTSKSVM
+197 FLTPKSAM
-205 LGLTKVG
+205 LGLSKVE
-212 MTCSNPNKSICNRLP
+212 MTCANPNKSICNRLP
-227 TSIKQSISAIE
+227 TVIKQSISAIE
-238 EASNIYNNA
+238 EEINIANNA
-247 IRIAMIS
+247 IRIAMIA
-254 TGASLGL
+254 TGAAFGL
-261 ACAFTQFNISD
+261 TCAFTQFNIPD

-285 IIKDID
+285 IIKAID
-291 LLLSHIPIPDPL
+291 LLLSLLPIPDPL

-326 AGKKAFGIPGFP
+326 AGKKAFGFPGYP

>member
-1 MASFIV
+1 MSFIV
-7 KSDPFS
+7 KSDAFS

-29 FNMYSGYVAGVF
+29 FNMYSSYIAGVL

-59 KAVKMCKMI
+59 KAIKMCKMI

-74 QKIVDTLKGLTV
+74 QKIVDSLKGLTV

-95 VEYAI
+95 VEYNINA
-100 TSAIEYI
+100 AVEYI

-130 KMMRILLIGL
+130 KMMRSLLIGL

-149 AIINA
+149 ATINSTIVA
-154 SLVSIMASFKALAI
+154 IMAVFKALAI
-168 AVYTVMMA
+168 AVNAVMMA
-176 VKLIL
+176 VKFIL
-181 DMMPPT
+181 DMMPPM
-187 ISVDAESMCF
+187 ISVGAETMCF
-197 FLTSKSVM
+197 FLTPKSAM
-205 LGLTKVG
+205 LGLTKVE
-212 MTCSNPNKSICNRLP
+212 MTCANPNKSICNRLP
-227 TSIKQSISAIE
+227 TVIKQSISAIE
-238 EASNIYNNA
+238 EEINIANNA
-247 IRIAMIS
+247 IRIAMIA
-254 TGASLGL
+254 TGAAYGL
-261 ACAFTQFNISD
+261 ACAFTQFNIPD
-272 TLCKVLKVINPKN
+272 TLCKVLKVINPQT
-285 IIKDID
+285 IIKAID
-291 LLLSHIPIPDPL
+291 LLLSLLPIPDPL

-326 AGKKAFGIPGFP
+326 AGKKAFGFPGYP

>member
-1 MASFIV
+1 MSFIV
-7 KSDPFS
+7 KSDAFS

-29 FNMYSGYVAGVF
+29 FNMYSGYMAGVL

-74 QKIVDTLKGLTV
+74 QKIVDSLKGLTV

-95 VEYAI
+95 IEYNINA
-100 TSAIEYI
+100 AVEYI

-130 KMMRILLIGL
+130 KMMRSLLIGL

-149 AIINA
+149 ATINSA
-154 SLVSIMASFKALAI
+154 IVAIMAVFKALAI
-168 AVYTVMMA
+168 AVNAVMMA
-176 VKLIL
+176 VKFIL
-181 DMMPPT
+181 DMMPPM
-187 ISVDAESMCF
+187 ISVGAETMCF
-197 FLTSKSVM
+197 FLTPKSAM
-205 LGLTKVG
+205 LGLTKVE
-212 MTCSNPNKSICNRLP
+212 MTCANPNKSICNRLP
-227 TSIKQSISAIE
+227 TVIKQSISTIE
-238 EASNIYNNA
+238 EEINIANNA
-247 IRIAMIS
+247 IRIAMIA
-254 TGASLGL
+254 TGAASGL
-261 ACAFTQFNISD
+261 ACAFTQFNIPD
-272 TLCKVLKVINPKN
+272 TLCKVLKVINPRT
-285 IIKDID
+285 IIKAID
-291 LLLSHIPIPDPL
+291 LLLSLLPIPDPL

-326 AGKKAFGIPGFP
+326 AGKKAFGFPGYP

>member
-1 MASFIV
+1 MGFIV
-7 KSDPFS
+7 KSDAFS

-29 FNMYSGYVAGVF
+29 FNMYSGYIAGVL

-59 KAVKMCKMI
+59 KAVKLCKMI

-74 QKIVDTLKGLTV
+74 QKIVDSLKGLTV

-95 VEYAI
+95 VEYNINA
-100 TSAIEYI
+100 AVEYI

-119 RLLVELSIKIA
+119 RLLAELSIKIA
-130 KMMRILLIGL
+130 KMMRSLLIGL

-149 AIINA
+149 ATINSA
-154 SLVSIMASFKALAI
+154 IVAIMTVFKALAI
-168 AVYTVMMA
+168 AVNAVMMA
-176 VKLIL
+176 VKFIL
-181 DMMPPT
+181 DMMPPM
-187 ISVDAESMCF
+187 ISVGAETMCF
-197 FLTSKSVM
+197 FLTPKSAM
-205 LGLTKVG
+205 LGLSKVE
-212 MTCSNPNKSICNRLP
+212 MTCANPNKSICNRLP
-227 TSIKQSISAIE
+227 TVIKQSISAIE
-238 EASNIYNNA
+238 EEINIANNA
-247 IRIAMIS
+247 IRIAMIA
-254 TGASLGL
+254 TGAAYGL
-261 ACAFTQFNISD
+261 ACAFTQFNIPD

-285 IIKDID
+285 IIKAID
-291 LLLSHIPIPDPL
+291 LLLSLLPIPDPL

-326 AGKKAFGIPGFP
+326 AGKKAFGFPGYP